1 MRKNYRGILRCFAVI
16 FVCVA
21 LSVIAGCA
29 NNKKTYDNESTYQN
43 EIKESQATIKILEDK
58 NAELEKENK
67 ELQNRLTQAMSEK
80 SDMTTQ
86 GQALADLIN
95 IYEIYNSGKT
105 DDALEKFYKIE
116 PMGFDDAT
124 LAYYEILKDVLAK

>member
-1 MRKNYRGILRCFAVI
+1 MRKNYKGILKCVVVV

-21 LSVIAGCA
+21 LSMIAGCTDH
-29 NNKKTYDNESTYQN
+29 KKTADNESAYQN
-43 EIKESQATIKILEDK
+43 EIKESHAALKILEEK

-67 ELQNRLTQAMSEK
+67 ELQTKLTQAMSEK

-86 GQALADLIN
+86 GQALADLVN
-95 IYEIYNSGKT
+95 IYEIYKSGKT
-105 DDALEKFYKIE
+105 DNALEKFNKIE

-124 LAYYEILKDVLAK
+124 LAYYEILKDVLEK